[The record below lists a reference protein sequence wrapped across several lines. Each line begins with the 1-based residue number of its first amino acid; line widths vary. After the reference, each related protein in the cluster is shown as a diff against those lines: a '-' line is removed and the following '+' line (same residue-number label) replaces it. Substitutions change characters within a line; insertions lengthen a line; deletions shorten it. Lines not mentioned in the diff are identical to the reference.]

1 MSLKILRR
9 AEKQIRKLPKT
20 VQISIAQQLRELVG
34 DGTYTEKKLKNFD
47 SLYRL
52 RAGNYRVV
60 YEKREG
66 DIFVLLAEH
75 RKDIYQSVERLFG

>member
-20 VQISIAQQLRELVG
+20 VQIAIGQQLRELVG
-34 DGTYTEKKLKNFD
+34 GGTHTEKKLQKYEN
-47 SLYRL
+47 LYRL

-60 YEKREG
+60 YEKKDG
-66 DIFVLLAEH
+66 DVFVLLAEH
-75 RKDIYQSVERLFG
+75 RKDVYQSVGRLFG

>member
-1 MSLKILRR
+1 MTLKVLRR

-20 VQISIAQQLRELVG
+20 VQIAVGQQLAELVN
-34 DGTYTEKKLKNFD
+34 DTAHTEKKLQGFE

-52 RAGNYRVV
+52 RVGSYRMV
-60 YEKREG
+60 YEKKDG
-66 DIFVLLAEH
+66 DIFVLLVEH